1 MILQLLLEA
10 ETTHAQRL
18 LHVQQK
24 LIDELPDE
32 LEVDVNHEYKRE
44 PPMLLI
50 TGTLPGASEQLTPLI
65 VRVPMPGETAWAFS
79 EITITR
85 SAGGSGKRELRF
97 TFPKELDEMI
107 TCIVKD
113 NFDIWRDRWV

>member
-32 LEVDVNHEYKRE
+32 LEVDVNR
-44 PPMLLI
+44 
-50 TGTLPGASEQLTPLI
+50 A
-65 VRVPMPGETAWAFS
+65 
-79 EITITR
+79 
-85 SAGGSGKRELRF
+85 
-97 TFPKELDEMI
+97 
-107 TCIVKD
+107 
-113 NFDIWRDRWV
+113 DIWRDCWV